1 MARWVVLAALTLV
14 VACGP
19 EASLPLPVSSIP
31 GTDRT
36 VDVSITEFE
45 FHLAT
50 TEFRRGE
57 TVGFRVVND
66 GKVSH
71 EFRLTTTAA
80 LEHFLFERSEEAGDE
95 EPFDE
100 ESILVRLKPGERREV
115 IVTFGDAS
123 DPDVLVCVIPGHLE
137 AGMKAELSLVP

>member
-1 MARWVVLAALTLV
+1 MLLGALMLL

-19 EASLPLPVSSIP
+19 EASAPLPVGPIP

-45 FHLAT
+45 FHLASN
-50 TEFRRGE
+50 EFRKGE
-57 TVGFRVVND
+57 TVGFRIVND

-71 EFRLTTTAA
+71 EFRLTSSVE
-80 LEHFLFERSEEAGDE
+80 LEHFLAEREETDDD

-100 ESILVRLKPGERREV
+100 QSMLVRLSPGERQET
-115 IVTFGDAS
+115 IVTFGDNGAY
-123 DPDVLVCVIPGHLE
+123 DVLVCVIPGHLE
-137 AGMKAELSLVP
+137 AGMRADLIFAP